1 MSSYVP
7 MRYDTVIEE
16 CMGDKVIHTYRIEK
30 NIGDGG
36 SGFTYYVRDE
46 KGKRCVLKEYIPFN
60 DRFLFERNYEGK
72 LVFKNSVPKIQRER
86 IQNKIKKISAHEYE
100 ISRNAMIND
109 KGDNSPYVFEFSK
122 FYDKNSDVMFSII
135 QTVEGDSFANYIKSL
150 NYIERID
157 LLLKISNAIEYIH
170 SRGILHADLT
180 PENIF
185 IDSLGQV
192 KILDFGTSIDL
203 ETFKRSNLEE
213 KKRFVKNLTSTNV
226 GSISRYYASENL
238 QLFADRIWFA
248 SEENENDISIL
259 VDNLNN
265 NISFEDDIYS
275 FKQIILYA
283 LIGASEFKIYLS
295 SLTAKEF
302 IHAACI
308 TNSFD
313 EFDITFTHLLYR
325 LVMLKDFN
333 MAILSDFL
341 KIIRYYR
348 LQVCNCRPRHVI
360 PDFSISNLSYNDDSI
375 RVVDS
380 EIKTNTFTYFLRL
393 MLELPQKLKQIFGTP
408 YWLIR
413 DIDLEFALSI
423 STFPFYFDDSNYKN
437 SQISEYKDSFIYS
450 FFNRFDINNIFEID
464 RPDIEEAYLRKTLA
478 QNIIIEVYKIFKIE
492 LEEFKKDNSIPTIIT
507 DILSDAINNVL
518 CSGSD
523 SVCYEEP
530 VVYGPSIF
538 YSEESKAE
546 FIINQIYQFGKNGKI
561 IWPDFM
567 LKFKVNTDKIFFH
580 SSEYIP
586 EIIYTNS
593 FNKEIEKQR
602 SIHDNI
608 LFNYF
613 IRYDDNVSVYD
624 KLMTKIINPLDR
636 VSQVEFPQ
644 LENVYT
650 QLLIKI
656 VIIGAPGRYEIEKLL
671 YKKSICVK
679 LIFLVNDE
687 YEPKNDEVHK
697 IMALLRHGGIKK
709 DMLYRLQIHNES
721 QDKILSQREINIVLH
736 ESNDIF
742 YIDGWY
748 YLSYQ
753 GCMSNFT
760 TENDDILVEL
770 LINFLSN
777 TSEPSYRS
785 DLFLDGLF
793 SALHR
798 DVLTKTFKDNNITI
812 FQKIIAYL
820 KSADCNWLTSTYIE
834 YFKKML
840 LQKLDISE
848 NLCDTFELYA
858 LEKIMYIEGIYN
870 KDDFDIKIYAVHHK
884 NVFVEYDFKWRTI
897 TCNFLPIAVQNGVAF
912 VPDGILF
919 ISSHYFIHKLN
930 KECLSDIYEII
941 FSDQII
947 FIDVNVM
954 RNCKN
959 IKKVV
964 MPRSLQYIS
973 TGAFNECNSIEVDWQ
988 DIESFFAFED
998 KINGGFKR
1006 VSKDEYIKN
1015 YLPWYDD
1022 KNSH

>member
-1 MSSYVP
+1 
-7 MRYDTVIEE
+7 
-16 CMGDKVIHTYRIEK
+16 
-30 NIGDGG
+30 
-36 SGFTYYVRDE
+36 
-46 KGKRCVLKEYIPFN
+46 
-60 DRFLFERNYEGK
+60 
-72 LVFKNSVPKIQRER
+72 
-86 IQNKIKKISAHEYE
+86 
-100 ISRNAMIND
+100 
-109 KGDNSPYVFEFSK
+109 
-122 FYDKNSDVMFSII
+122 
-135 QTVEGDSFANYIKSL
+135 
-150 NYIERID
+150 
-157 LLLKISNAIEYIH
+157 
-170 SRGILHADLT
+170 
-180 PENIF
+180 
-185 IDSLGQV
+185 
-192 KILDFGTSIDL
+192 
-203 ETFKRSNLEE
+203 
-213 KKRFVKNLTSTNV
+213 
-226 GSISRYYASENL
+226 
-238 QLFADRIWFA
+238 
-248 SEENENDISIL
+248 
-259 VDNLNN
+259 
-265 NISFEDDIYS
+265 
-275 FKQIILYA
+275 
-283 LIGASEFKIYLS
+283 
-295 SLTAKEF
+295 
-302 IHAACI
+302 
-308 TNSFD
+308 
-313 EFDITFTHLLYR
+313 
-325 LVMLKDFN
+325 
-333 MAILSDFL
+333 
-341 KIIRYYR
+341 
-348 LQVCNCRPRHVI
+348 
-360 PDFSISNLSYNDDSI
+360 
-375 RVVDS
+375 
-380 EIKTNTFTYFLRL
+380 
-393 MLELPQKLKQIFGTP
+393 
-408 YWLIR
+408 
-413 DIDLEFALSI
+413 
-423 STFPFYFDDSNYKN
+423 
-437 SQISEYKDSFIYS
+437 
-450 FFNRFDINNIFEID
+450 
-464 RPDIEEAYLRKTLA
+464 
-478 QNIIIEVYKIFKIE
+478 
-492 LEEFKKDNSIPTIIT
+492 
-507 DILSDAINNVL
+507 
-518 CSGSD
+518 
-523 SVCYEEP
+523 
-530 VVYGPSIF
+530 
-538 YSEESKAE
+538 
-546 FIINQIYQFGKNGKI
+546 
-561 IWPDFM
+561 
-567 LKFKVNTDKIFFH
+567 
-580 SSEYIP
+580 
-586 EIIYTNS
+586 
-593 FNKEIEKQR
+593 
-602 SIHDNI
+602 
-608 LFNYF
+608 
-613 IRYDDNVSVYD
+613 
-624 KLMTKIINPLDR
+624 
-636 VSQVEFPQ
+636 
-644 LENVYT
+644 
-650 QLLIKI
+650 
-656 VIIGAPGRYEIEKLL
+656 
-671 YKKSICVK
+671 
-679 LIFLVNDE
+679 
-687 YEPKNDEVHK
+687 
-697 IMALLRHGGIKK
+697 
-709 DMLYRLQIHNES
+709 MLYRLQIHNES